1 MHTSPS
7 ILALF
12 GLVAGSSANPNVK
25 RHLPTT
31 RVRSLGLKAI
41 NKARSKA
48 IHRRMNEADD
58 GDMDWGNTDG
68 GGMDLSDIDVAAMM
82 PLIVPMMCGI
92 LEADMF
98 KEDIQTQAAAEGV
111 VCSKFGCDY
120 SNNPTVPNLV
130 MDCTMDDE
138 LCDDEDQDG
147 EQFCITNSEIQMS
160 LGLDFVNESVME
172 LTQCS
177 NYTKP
182 DYMKAMGRGCLDFG
196 ATLNFGALIE
206 AALSDEVDTVIEE
219 EHIKLT
225 QCSAEFSD
233 GTGCSC
239 GTCNEGTGFEFECD
253 NELGSQECTDFD
265 TSVPDVGM
273 MSGGEA
279 EIPAISVIRFSATTQ
294 SGNVAKESD
303 AINDDTGA
311 EKDGGTSPA
320 ALRTEN
326 LAAGVILASAFS
338 LALL

>member
-1 MHTSPS
+1 MHTAPS

-12 GLVAGSSANPNVK
+12 GIVAGSSANPNDK
-25 RHLPTT
+25 RQLPTT

-58 GDMDWGNTDG
+58 GDMDWGSADWGN
-68 GGMDLSDIDVAAMM
+68 MDLSGIDVAAMM
-82 PLIVPMMCGI
+82 AGLVPLMCGM
-92 LEADMF
+92 LEADIF
-98 KEDIQTQAAAEGV
+98 QEEIQTQAAAEGV
-111 VCSKFGCDY
+111 VCSRFGCDY

-138 LCDDEDQDG
+138 FCDDEDQDG

-160 LGLDFVNESVME
+160 LGLDFVNESEME
-172 LTQCS
+172 VTQCS
-177 NYTKP
+177 DYTKP
-182 DYMKAMGRGCLDFG
+182 EYMKAMGRGCLDFG
-196 ATLNFGALIE
+196 ATLNYGALVE
-206 AALSDEVDTVIEE
+206 AALSGEDTVIGE
-219 EHIKLT
+219 EHVKLT

-265 TSVPDVGM
+265 TSIPDVGM
-273 MSGGEA
+273 MSEGEA
-279 EIPAISVIRFSATTQ
+279 EMPAISVIRLSATSQ
-294 SGNVAKESD
+294 SGTVAKESD
-303 AINDDTGA
+303 AINEDTGV
-311 EKDGGTSPA
+311 EKDSGSSPA
-320 ALRTEN
+320 AVRAEN

-338 LALL
+338 LALV